1 MFNWFKHDY
10 PYTNFHELNI
20 DWVIER
26 IRWLVDKVSTIAS
39 VNTSF
44 FYERFAF
51 YADNPVDKD
60 GRWYYVSVHGSD
72 TYNDGLTPDKPVRTM
87 RRAIELASLRCNDVR
102 IRICASGTYDVDYLL
117 YTNNALHIDC
127 TAPDV
132 VLNYTHVGIHYMT
145 HINFSGYDEEHK
157 MIIRCENPRNLW
169 YMDGGAGVFD
179 NCKFECTVRLNQ
191 AGATSYRCTFSSLLL
206 FDSKFTLVYH
216 TGFTNSTDSR
226 GSIYLYNSEL
236 FNTTPNLTCELIS
249 DDPNPFL
256 HARGSRISNTQVYTN
271 ETEFKWNEYNVG
283 QSVFLTSNSSYQSI
297 SDFVTYVNVDASN
310 TISNITLT

>member
-44 FYERFAF
+44 FDRRFAF
-51 YADNPVDKD
+51 YVEREEDLN
-60 GRWYYVSVHGSD
+60 GRYYYVSIHGD
-72 TYNDGLTPDKPVRTM
+72 DKYNDGLSENSPFRTVKH
-87 RRAIELASLRCNDVR
+87 AIEAASLKYNDVR
-102 IRICASGTYDVDYLL
+102 LRFCTPGEYDVEYLL
-117 YTNNALHIDC
+117 YTNNALHLDASVPGVI
-127 TAPDV
+127 
-132 VLNYTHVGIHYMT
+132 LNYTNIGIHYMT
-145 HINFSGYDEEHK
+145 HINIRGYSEDDK
-157 MIIRCENPRNLW
+157 MIIRCSNPRNLW

-191 AGATSYRCTFSSLLL
+191 AGGEAYRCTFASLLL
-206 FDSKFTLVYH
+206 FDSKFSFAYR

-226 GSIYLYNSEL
+226 GSVYLFNSDL
-236 FNTTPNLTCELIS
+236 FNTTPNLLCELVD

-256 HARGSRISNTQVYTN
+256 HARGSRIVNTQLFTN
-271 ETEFKWNEYNVG
+271 DTPYKWNDYNIG
-283 QSVFLTSNSSYQSI
+283 QSVYITSNSSHQSVAN
-297 SDFVTYVNVDASN
+297 FVEQLHVDASN